1 VSGGEREELTF
12 SVTELEEGV
21 ALETGK
27 EYHLTEK
34 ESTGRLAFRLLDE
47 GGVTP
52 HPDEVFE
59 VQGPDDFS
67 LSGTT
72 DADGVFEHPEPIRF
86 GDYTLVVGETSRV
99 IHPQA
104 EGSPPQPLSIADDA
118 IEGGTDHDGSPP
130 DDEEPLEDE
139 APLVEIERDNGDPA
153 PALLDV
159 DFERVLKAVIT
170 PPSLEGTYSW
180 SAGGSEVSVTPVE
193 GSPELATVK
202 GVSETGE
209 GATVEIKCTFAPSE
223 ANIAQGEATHELEV
237 KKRIVEIHL
246 QRSPGV
252 SDDRGIEGLD
262 FKVEAEG
269 QELQTGTTA
278 ADGKIEVQ
286 LAGDETT
293 LTLLYE
299 DAPVAV
305 YRVTQRAEEPEEVTL
320 VRGQQRRLRGRG
332 YPIGEGGPE
341 SDGVDGLAGPR
352 TSRAILEFQADEGL
366 AMDGI
371 VGSKT
376 QGALEG

>member
-1 VSGGEREELTF
+1 VSGEREELTF

-21 ALETGK
+21 TLETGK

-34 ESTGRLAFRLLDE
+34 ESTGRLVFRLLDE

-52 HPDEVFE
+52 HPNESFE
-59 VQGPDDFS
+59 VQGPDEFS

-72 DADGVFEHPEPIRF
+72 DADGVFEHPEPVRF

-118 IEGGTDHDGSPP
+118 IEGGTDHENSPE
-130 DDEEPLEDE
+130 DEEEPLEE
-139 APLVEIERDNGDPA
+139 IAPLVEIERDNGDPA
-153 PALLDV
+153 PELLDV
-159 DFERVLKAVIT
+159 DFERVLRAVVT
-170 PPSLEGTYSW
+170 PPRLEGTYTW
-180 SAGGSEVSVTPVE
+180 SAGGGEVSVTPVE

-209 GATVEIKCTFAPSE
+209 GATVEVKCTFAPSE
-223 ANIAQGEATHELEV
+223 AEVGQGEAVHELEV

-246 QRSPGV
+246 QRSPGLA
-252 SDDRGIEGLD
+252 DDRGIEGLD

-269 QELQTGTTA
+269 QELQTGTTP

-293 LTLLYE
+293 LTLLYQ
-299 DAPVAV
+299 DAPIAI
-305 YRVTQRAEEPEEVTL
+305 YRVDQRAEEAEDVTL

-332 YPIGEGGPE
+332 YPIGESGPD

-352 TSRAILEFQADEGL
+352 TTRAILEFQADSAL
-366 AMDGI
+366 VMDGI

>member
-1 VSGGEREELTF
+1 VAGGEREELSF

-21 ALETGK
+21 TLETGK
-27 EYHLTEK
+27 EYHLTEQ
-34 ESTGRLAFRLLDE
+34 ESTGRLVFRLLDE
-47 GGVTP
+47 GGVAP
-52 HPDEVFE
+52 HPNENFE

-72 DADGVFEHPEPIRF
+72 DAEGVFEHPEPVPF
-86 GDYTLVVGETSRV
+86 GDYTLVLGETQRV

-118 IEGGTDHDGSPP
+118 IEGGTDHENSPP
-130 DDEEPLEDE
+130 DEEEPLEDI

-159 DFERVLKAVIT
+159 DFERVLRAVVT
-170 PPSLEGTYSW
+170 PSSLEGTYTW
-180 SAGGSEVSVTPVE
+180 SAGGGEVSVTPVE

-209 GATVEIKCTFAPSE
+209 GARVEIKCTFAPSE
-223 ANIAQGEATHELEV
+223 AGHAQGEAAHELEV
-237 KKRIVEIHL
+237 KKRIVEIRL

-252 SDDRGIEGLD
+252 ADERGIEGLA

-299 DAPVAV
+299 DVAVAV
-305 YRVTQRAEEPEEVTL
+305 YRVNQRAEEPEAVNLLT
-320 VRGQQRRLRGRG
+320 GQQRRLRGRG
-332 YPIGEGGPE
+332 YPIGESGVG
-341 SDGVDGLAGPR
+341 SDGVDGLAGAR
-352 TSRAILEFQADEGL
+352 TARAILEFQADSNL
-366 AMDGI
+366 VMDGI

>member
-1 VSGGEREELTF
+1 MAGEREELTF

-21 ALETGK
+21 TLETGK
-27 EYHLTEK
+27 EYHLTEQ

-52 HPDEVFE
+52 HPDELFE
-59 VQGPDDFS
+59 VQGPDEFS

-72 DADGVFEHPEPIRF
+72 DADGVFEHPDPVRF

-118 IEGGTDHDGSPP
+118 IEGGTDHENSPP
-130 DDEEPLEDE
+130 DEEDPLEDE
-139 APLVEIERDNGDPA
+139 APLVEIERDTGDPA
-153 PALLDV
+153 PTLLDV
-159 DFERVLKAVIT
+159 DFERVLKAVVT
-170 PPSLEGTYSW
+170 PPSLEGTYAW

-202 GVSETGE
+202 GLSETGE
-209 GATVEIKCTFAPSE
+209 GAPVEIKCSFTPS
-223 ANIAQGEATHELEV
+223 AAGVGPGEAVHELEV
-237 KKRIVEIHL
+237 KKRVVEVRL

-252 SDDRGIEGLD
+252 ADERGVEGLD
-262 FKVEAEG
+262 FRVEAEG

-293 LTLLYE
+293 LTLLYQ
-299 DAPVAV
+299 DTPIAT
-305 YRVTQRAEEPEEVTL
+305 YRVTQRAEEPEDVAL

-332 YPIGEGGPE
+332 YPLGESGPD
-341 SDGVDGLAGPR
+341 SDGVDGVAGRR
-352 TSRAILEFQADEGL
+352 TGRAVLEFQADEGL
-366 AMDGI
+366 TMDGI

-376 QGALEG
+376 QGALDG